1 MSIESPPT
9 GESKK
14 KKKGRGIGSSLLYF
28 AGVAALVA
36 GIYWIDPPTAD
47 TVGEVDVASATAD
60 TTTTTFEQVQVDVP
74 SYVPGE
80 EPIADAADVILPS
93 VVHIQTS
100 SGLGSGVIYDS
111 SGLIITAAHVVGED
125 ETVSIRFANGEQ
137 ITGTVVGAVAEV
149 DIAVIQVDKTGIPA
163 AVFMLGKPRVG
174 QLAVAIGSP
183 WGLESTVTA
192 GIISAIDQ
200 TTNCGFGSCV
210 SMVQTDAAINPG
222 NSGGPLVDR
231 HGHVVGINV
240 SIFTESGANDG
251 VGFAV
256 PAKIAMDY
264 ADSIVAGESIE
275 TAFLGVTGEF
285 VSEGQAGALITEVIP
300 GTAAEEA
307 EIEVGDVVI
316 EIDGVEIQGIDDLAA
331 QVRAHRPGEV
341 VDLVL
346 IRDGEELV
354 LVVTLGVRD
363 DDDLS

>member
-1 MSIESPPT
+1 MSIERPPT

-14 KKKGRGIGSSLLYF
+14 RKGRGIGSSLLYF

-36 GIYWIDPPTAD
+36 GIYWIDPPISD
-47 TVGEVDVASATAD
+47 TVGEVDVATVTAD

-74 SYVPGE
+74 SYVAGE

-111 SGLIITAAHVVGED
+111 SGLIMTAAHVVGDD

-163 AVFMLGKPRVG
+163 AVFTLEKPRVG

-231 HGHVVGINV
+231 LGQVVGINV

-264 ADSIVAGESIE
+264 ANSIVSGESIE

-316 EIDGVEIQGIDDLAA
+316 AIDGVEIQGIDDLAA

-354 LVVTLGVRD
+354 LVVTLGVRG

>member
-1 MSIESPPT
+1 MSFESPATDDP
-9 GESKK
+9 KK
-14 KKKGRGIGSSLLYF
+14 KKRTGVWSSLLYF

-36 GIYWIDPPTAD
+36 GIYWVAPASSES
-47 TVGEVDVASATAD
+47 VSEVEAAVDVS
-60 TTTTTFEQVQVDVP
+60 TTTTVELVRVDSP
-74 SYVPGE
+74 GYIPGE
-80 EPIADAADVILPS
+80 EPIADAAEVILPS

-111 SGLIITAAHVVGED
+111 SGLIVTAAHVVGDD

-137 ITGTVVGAVAEV
+137 VTGTVVGAATDV
-149 DIAVIQVDKTGIPA
+149 DVAVIKVDKTDLPA
-163 AVFMLGKPRVG
+163 AVFTFEKPRVG

-231 HGHVVGINV
+231 NGQVVGINV

-256 PAKIAMDY
+256 PARIAMEY
-264 ADSIVAGESIE
+264 ANSIVSGEPIE
-275 TAFLGVTGEF
+275 TAFLGVTGDF
-285 VSEGQAGALITEVIP
+285 VSEGQAGALITEVLP

-307 EIEVGDVVI
+307 GVLVGDVVI
-316 EIDGVEIQGIDDLAA
+316 AMGGVEIQGIDDLQA
-331 QVRAHRPGEV
+331 QVRAHRPGEEV
-341 VDLVL
+341 ELIL

-354 LVVTLGVRD
+354 LVVTLGVRG
-363 DDDLS
+363 DDLS